1 MSATPTPIPHKHPAY
16 LRVSAPRRA
25 YVMGGKK
32 GSHAPFAA
40 VAPVELPS
48 LLRRATKRAGQNARP
63 FTFFSVSCGRLLHVI
78 DLDETVAG
86 RVAFA
91 ADDDSV
97 VTRRHALEKR

>member
-1 MSATPTPIPHKHPAY
+1 MSARPTPIPHKHPAY

-48 LLRRATKRAGQNARP
+48 LLRRATKGP
-63 FTFFSVSCGRLLHVI
+63 GKMPGPSHFS
-78 DLDETVAG
+78 A
-86 RVAFA
+86 
-91 ADDDSV
+91 
-97 VTRRHALEKR
+97 